1 MAKKSSKKTTKKA
14 TTKKA
19 EKPIA
24 KKSVKT
30 TEKKPK
36 GTASK
41 NTAKTKK
48 HTETHIR
55 NHMSSTLTKEQL
67 EQFRIL
73 LLAKRAELLGDVNS
87 MEGDALRKSEND
99 TGNLSSMPIHMAD
112 IGSDNYEQEFALGL
126 LDSERKILREIDAAL
141 ERIKDG
147 SFGLCEGTGNPISLA
162 RLEANPW
169 ARYCIEYARM
179 VEQGL
184 VREGD
189 KVEGYG
195 GSDDDSE
202 DDDEFYEDDEEEKE
216 DEEEEEESDDEE
228 KSSFSPY
235 FEEEEEDDGR
245 MLYE

>member
-1 MAKKSSKKTTKKA
+1 MAKKTSKKTTKKA
-14 TTKKA
+14 TVKKA
-19 EKPIA
+19 EKP
-24 KKSVKT
+24 VKT

-36 GTASK
+36 DTASK
-41 NTAKTKK
+41 KPAKTPVSAKTKK
-48 HTETHIR
+48 HNEPHIR
-55 NHMSSTLTKEQL
+55 KHMSSNLTPEQI
-67 EQFRIL
+67 ERYRIL

-112 IGSDNYEQEFALGL
+112 IGTDNYEQEFALGL

-141 ERIKDG
+141 DRIKEG
-147 SFGLCEGTGNPISLA
+147 TFGLCEGTGNPISIA

-179 VEQGL
+179 VEQGM

-189 KVEGYG
+189 KVESY
-195 GSDDDSE
+195 SENDDESE
-202 DDDEFYEDDEEEKE
+202 DDDELYEENE
-216 DEEEEEESDDEE
+216 DEEEDEDESDDDEE
-228 KSSFSPY
+228 KSSFNPY
-235 FEEEEEDDGR
+235 FEEDQEDDGR